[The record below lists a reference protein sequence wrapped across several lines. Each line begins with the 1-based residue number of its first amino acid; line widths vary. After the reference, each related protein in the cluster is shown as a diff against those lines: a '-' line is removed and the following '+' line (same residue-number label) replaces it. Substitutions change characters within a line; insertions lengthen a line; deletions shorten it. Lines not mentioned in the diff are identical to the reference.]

1 MGQITKRG
9 EYQWRAKVRRKGFP
23 EQSRTFTY
31 REDGS
36 FRDESDSVLLKLVQE
51 DNGETYLYQKS
62 YSLPMRDSVKGYV
75 FNPMLEQVFN
85 LGSMSK

>member
-31 REDGS
+31 REDAEKWI
-36 FRDESDSVLLKLVQE
+36 RTVEREL
-51 DNGETYLYQKS
+51 ETS
-62 YSLPMRDSVKGYV
+62 G
-75 FNPMLEQVFN
+75 N
-85 LGSMSK
+85 